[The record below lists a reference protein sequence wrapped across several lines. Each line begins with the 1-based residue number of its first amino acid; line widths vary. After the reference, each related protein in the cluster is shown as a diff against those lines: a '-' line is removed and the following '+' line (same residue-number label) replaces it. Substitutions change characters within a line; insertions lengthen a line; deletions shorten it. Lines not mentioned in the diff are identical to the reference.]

1 MLFPLKENK
10 KWLLTLSTNK
20 KLTEGNILVTG
31 QWTFGVTD
39 PLLLTFGVTDPLIL
53 TLGSLTRPP
62 PTDIGVTDP
71 LMLKFRVTDPPHA
84 DFWVTDP
91 PPPPTDIWFH

>member
-1 MLFPLKENK
+1 MLFLLKENK

-39 PLLLTFGVTDPLIL
+39 PLLLTFGVTY
-53 TLGSLTRPP
+53 
-62 PTDIGVTDP
+62 
-71 LMLKFRVTDPPHA
+71 
-84 DFWVTDP
+84 
-91 PPPPTDIWFH
+91 PPPTDIWGH

>member
-10 KWLLTLSTNK
+10 KLLLTLSTNK

-39 PLLLTFGVTDPLIL
+39 PLLLTFGVTDPLLL
-53 TLGSLTRPP
+53 TFGITDHPP
-62 PTDIGVTDP
+62 Y
-71 LMLKFRVTDPPHA
+71 
-84 DFWVTDP
+84 
-91 PPPPTDIWFH
+91 